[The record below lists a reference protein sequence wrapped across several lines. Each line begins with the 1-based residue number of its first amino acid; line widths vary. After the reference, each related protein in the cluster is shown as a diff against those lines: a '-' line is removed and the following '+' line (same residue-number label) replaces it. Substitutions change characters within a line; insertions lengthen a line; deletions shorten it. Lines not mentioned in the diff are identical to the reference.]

1 MKKLLFIPLFIFII
15 NCNNNRISQNTES
28 EVSTLENR
36 LISNQLANILYNYIS
51 FDDSCIYAL
60 YIDKRLP
67 DDYVVAL
74 IKYPK
79 PSKYRFEIEYKSM
92 KGQNFN
98 SNLSIDTIT
107 NQAFSL
113 FEQLYILC
121 RKPLNYI
128 TIKNKN
134 IFIFSG
140 IEDLLK
146 QKNDTL

>member
-15 NCNNNRISQNTES
+15 NCNNDRIAQNTES

-36 LISNQLANILYNYIS
+36 FISNQLTNILYNYIS

-60 YIDKRLP
+60 YIDKRLA

-79 PSKYRFEIEYKSM
+79 ASKYRFEIEYKSM

-107 NQAFSL
+107 NPTFSS
-113 FEQLYILC
+113 FEQL
-121 RKPLNYI
+121 
-128 TIKNKN
+128 
-134 IFIFSG
+134 
-140 IEDLLK
+140 
-146 QKNDTL
+146 